1 MLGKVLPSQ
10 NGCGIGAEADVG
22 KEEPCSLQLGEHPSA
37 AITGSLWRA
46 LQSLKLTYSVAVLF
60 VGMGPAVHSPSSRER
75 DTHVSAAPLTTASNA
90 TSVVGHTG
98 FLNSEDVAFTEWSFI
113 QL

>member
-22 KEEPCSLQLGEHPSA
+22 KEELCSLQLGEHPSA

-46 LQSLKLTYSVAVLF
+46 LQSLKLTYSVAVPF
-60 VGMGPAVHSPSSRER
+60 VGMGPAVHSPSPRETCTPMLVLLR
-75 DTHVSAAPLTTASNA
+75 SQQQVMPPAWLGIHAS
-90 TSVVGHTG
+90 
-98 FLNSEDVAFTEWSFI
+98 
-113 QL
+113 

>member
-1 MLGKVLPSQ
+1 MVVALVLRLMWGKRNPVL
-10 NGCGIGAEADVG
+10 
-22 KEEPCSLQLGEHPSA
+22 CSWESILVQP
-37 AITGSLWRA
+37 LWRA

-90 TSVVGHTG
+90 TSVAGHPG